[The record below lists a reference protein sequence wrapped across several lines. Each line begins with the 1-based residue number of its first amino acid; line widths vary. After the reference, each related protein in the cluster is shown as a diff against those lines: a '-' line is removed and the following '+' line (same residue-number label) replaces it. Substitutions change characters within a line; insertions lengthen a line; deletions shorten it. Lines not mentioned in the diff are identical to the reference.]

1 MIIPTIVIMIVDSR
15 YFFESTIREGLQPS
29 SRYTLSVKEE

>member
-1 MIIPTIVIMIVDSR
+1 MVILPIVIMIVDSR

-29 SRYTLSVKEE
+29 SRYTLPVKEE